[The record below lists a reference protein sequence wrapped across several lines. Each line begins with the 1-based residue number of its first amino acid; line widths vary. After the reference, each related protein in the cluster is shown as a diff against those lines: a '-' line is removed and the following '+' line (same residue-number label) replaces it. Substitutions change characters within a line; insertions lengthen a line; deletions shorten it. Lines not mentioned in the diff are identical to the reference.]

1 MWEANVQ
8 LYDLFAADV
17 SRVGHVDR
25 NLFACT
31 VDHDLVAVVSKRSVR
46 EPMTKWIFWAHVVLI
61 VPSISEEK
69 LFSVVALKVNSWELE
84 LCHLLLVFTV
94 RKSNGKLSARNCDSF
109 NDVEDGLRHLLTSVE
124 IHDLG
129 IDLVGP
135 REQGHARGRNYHNCF
150 LSTLFVHL
158 CEA

>member
-8 LYDLFAADV
+8 LDDLFAGDDPRV
-17 SRVGHVDR
+17 SHVDR
-25 NLFACT
+25 DLFACT
-31 VDHDLVAVVSKRSVR
+31 VDHNLVAMVNKRSVR
-46 EPMTKWIFWAHVVLI
+46 EPMTKWIFWAHIVLI

-69 LFSVVALKVNSWELE
+69 LFGVVALKVNSWELE

-109 NDVEDGLRHLLTSVE
+109 NDVEDSLRHLLTSVE

-129 IDLVGP
+129 IDLV
-135 REQGHARGRNYHNCF
+135 
-150 LSTLFVHL
+150 
-158 CEA
+158 